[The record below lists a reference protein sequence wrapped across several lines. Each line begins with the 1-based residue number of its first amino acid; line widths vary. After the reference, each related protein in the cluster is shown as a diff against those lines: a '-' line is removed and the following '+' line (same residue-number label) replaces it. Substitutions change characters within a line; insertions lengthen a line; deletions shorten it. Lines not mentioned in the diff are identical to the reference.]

1 MKIIFIFFLIFFSNY
16 IFANEEDNNEVE
28 VIDLYEN
35 KSLDQ
40 MVLENLNDKK
50 QTEVEVDNLNEANK
64 IETKDN
70 DIEENEVSKIEVNQ
84 IEIAQD
90 NFIHKLNISD
100 LKNYF
105 NNLQKINSKTLQ
117 KEIVTVLE
125 NHQLN
130 IENDKDNEIFFLIVN
145 YLKSIGHI
153 NKSYELIER
162 YELTDDKNSIFYTEV
177 KLNYLLSTFQ
187 LNEACNLNEEINPN
201 VKLNYFYLEKL
212 DIFCLILNDNQSEAR
227 LLNSILNESE
237 NNLDNYFQYLFSLI
251 TNSSNET
258 IFEKE
263 IKDSNINKDLIFLYS
278 AMTRIAEL
286 PFSSSFYEIDKKNLS
301 IPIILNQSSPIDLR
315 IKAAN
320 ESFLQNLIPDYSL
333 AALYMS
339 ADFNSD
345 QLNNPKETIEKL
357 SNNKE
362 LSMAFLFQLVNIQ
375 IFPKDR
381 LNTLIQF
388 WEFAKKQNLEEI
400 AYKLSTNMLDSIDAS
415 SENIIYGPQ
424 IASAYIFNSNFD
436 NAVYWIELYEN
447 AIEVDSKSI
456 YSRILLDLY
465 SSSDLKSFINSI
477 NLTLNNSN
485 YQDNDNHELLYVL
498 KAVMNLDIN
507 SNNNINFNK
516 IFDDRSMPSIF
527 LLNEIHNSILKSVD
541 EKFLFYSSISLNDK
555 EWKNIHPEHLRLILN
570 GYLQYKDGA
579 LFRNIVLELFKNYN
593 FII

>member
-1 MKIIFIFFLIFFSNY
+1 MKIIIIIFLIFFSNY
-16 IFANEEDNNEVE
+16 TFANEENNSEVE
-28 VIDLYEN
+28 VINLYES

-40 MVLENLNDKK
+40 MVLENLNEKK
-50 QTEVEVDNLNEANK
+50 EIDEDVDNLNEDNVT
-64 IETKDN
+64 ETKDN
-70 DIEENEVSKIEVNQ
+70 EIEENETTNIEINQ
-84 IEIAQD
+84 IETAKD
-90 NFIHKLNISD
+90 NFIYKNNIND
-100 LKNYF
+100 LENYF
-105 NNLQKINSKTLQ
+105 NNLKKITSKTLQ
-117 KEIVTVLE
+117 KELVQVLE
-125 NHQLN
+125 NLQLN

-162 YELTDDKNSIFYTEV
+162 YELTDNKNLTFYTEV

-187 LNEACNLNEEINPN
+187 LDEACIIKKELNAN

-212 DIFCLILNDNQSEAR
+212 DIFCSILNDNQSEAK
-227 LLNSILNESE
+227 LLNSILIETE
-237 NNLDNYFQYLFSLI
+237 NNLDNYFQNLFSLI
-251 TNSSNET
+251 TNSSDE
-258 IFEKE
+258 IGFEKN
-263 IKDSNINKDLIFLYS
+263 IKNMNINNDLIFLYS

-286 PFSSSFYEIDKKNLS
+286 PFSNEFYEIDKKNLS

-320 ESFLQNLIPDYSL
+320 ESFLQNLIPVDSL

-345 QLNNPKETIEKL
+345 QLNNSKETIEML
-357 SNNKE
+357 ADNKE

-375 IFPKDR
+375 IFPNDR

-388 WEFAKKQNLEEI
+388 WEFAKKNYLEEI
-400 AYKLSTNMLDSIDAS
+400 AYKLSVNMLGSIEAS

-424 IASAYIFNSNFD
+424 IASAYIFNGNFD
-436 NAVYWIELYEN
+436 KALNWIELYEN
-447 AIEVDSKSI
+447 AIKVDSKSI
-456 YSRILLDLY
+456 YARILLDLY
-465 SSSDLKSFINSI
+465 SSSDLNSFINSI
-477 NLTLNNSN
+477 NLTLNNNQNKDN
-485 YQDNDNHELLYVL
+485 YELLYVL

-507 SNNNINFNK
+507 SNTNINLNK

-527 LLNEIHNSILKSVD
+527 LLNEINNSILNSVD
-541 EKFLFYSSISLNDK
+541 EKFLFYSLISLKEK
-555 EWKNIHPEHLRLILN
+555 EWKNIHPEHLKLILS
-570 GYLQYKDGA
+570 GYLEYKDGA

>member
-1 MKIIFIFFLIFFSNY
+1 MKIIFISFLIFFSNY
-16 IFANEEDNNEVE
+16 IFANEGNNNEVE
-28 VIDLYEN
+28 VINLYEN

-40 MVLENLNDKK
+40 MVLENLDDKN
-50 QTEVEVDNLNEANK
+50 QIEEAVDNLNEAKENEIEK
-64 IETKDN
+64 IEL
-70 DIEENEVSKIEVNQ
+70 NQ
-84 IEIAQD
+84 IDFTQD
-90 NFIHKLNISD
+90 NFIHIQNISD

-117 KEIVTVLE
+117 EEIVQVLE
-125 NHQLN
+125 NLQLD
-130 IENDKDNEIFFLIVN
+130 IENDQHNEIFFLIIN

-153 NKSYELIER
+153 NKSYELIDR
-162 YELTDDKNSIFYTEV
+162 YEMSDDKNLVFYTEV

-187 LNEACNLNEEINPN
+187 LDEACNLNEELNANI
-201 VKLNYFYLEKL
+201 KLNYFYLEKL
-212 DIFCLILNDNQSEAR
+212 DIFCLILNGNQSEAK
-227 LLNSILNESE
+227 LLNSILIESE
-237 NNLDNYFQYLFSLI
+237 NNLDNYYQHLFSLI
-251 TNSSNET
+251 TNSLDET
-258 IFEKE
+258 TFEKE
-263 IKDSNINKDLIFLYS
+263 IKNFNINKELIFLYS

-286 PFSSSFYEIDKKNLS
+286 PFSREFYEIDKKNLS

-320 ESFLQNLIPDYSL
+320 ESFLQNLIPVDSL

-345 QLNNPKETIEKL
+345 QLNNPKDTVEEL

-381 LNTLIQF
+381 LNTLVEF
-388 WEFAKKQNLEEI
+388 WEFAKKNNLEEI

-465 SSSDLKSFINSI
+465 SSSDLDSFIDSI

-485 YQDNDNHELLYVL
+485 YQNNDNYELLYVL

-507 SNNNINFNK
+507 SNTNINLNK

-527 LLNEIHNSILKSVD
+527 LLNEITNSILNSDD
-541 EKFLFYSSISLNDK
+541 EKFLFYSLISLNDK
-555 EWKNIHPEHLRLILN
+555 EWKNIHPEHLRHILK

-579 LFRNIVLELFKNYN
+579 LFRNIILELFKNYK